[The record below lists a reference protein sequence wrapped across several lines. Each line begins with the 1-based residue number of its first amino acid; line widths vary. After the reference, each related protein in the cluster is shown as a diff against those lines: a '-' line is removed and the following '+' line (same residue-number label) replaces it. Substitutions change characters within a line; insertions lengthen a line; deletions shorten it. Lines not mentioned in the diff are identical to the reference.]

1 VERAQPKV
9 LVLDCRAIFDME
21 YTALKV
27 FAESEEKLRR
37 AGCELWLAGLNPGV
51 LEVVERSPL
60 GAALGRERMFPNM
73 QAAIERFQARGQA

>member
-1 VERAQPKV
+1 
-9 LVLDCRAIFDME
+9 ME

-37 AGCELWLAGLNPGV
+37 AGCELWLAGLNPAV
-51 LEVVERSPL
+51 LEVVERSQF

-73 QAAIERFQARGQA
+73 QTAVEEFQHRIES